1 MPKRLS
7 EQYAIGDNV
16 EILFEQMG
24 WSDWM
29 PGAVVGVQAPGL
41 WVRLANGGTWFVTN
55 TRRIRPSEA
64 PRLDEV

>member
-7 EQYAIGDNV
+7 EQYAIGDAV

-24 WSDWM
+24 CNDWLR
-29 PGAVVGVQAPGL
+29 GLVVGVQAPGL

-55 TRRIRPSEA
+55 TRRIRSAA
-64 PRLDEV
+64 PPGTDEE

>member
-7 EQYAIGDNV
+7 EQYAIGDAV

-29 PGAVVGVQAPGL
+29 SGVVVGMQAPGL
-41 WVRLANGGTWFVTN
+41 WVRLANGGMWFVTN
-55 TRRIRPSEA
+55 TQRIRALPPSK
-64 PRLDEV
+64 RDEV